1 MHTSHRQ
8 NPGNGVV
15 EQKDNIQKLHCNVDG
30 TYAVVGLARYLISVL
45 EDERKN
51 ARASVIRNYLIS
63 PRLLNILIKLLHLSV
78 YTRLMTDQVQDTE
91 CASSRVLGQ
100 NPKSADLPTRT
111 SQNTS
116 SLSYNAFE
124 GLDTPSS
131 LSLTRQE
138 INRLIL
144 EYLIVEGYKD
154 AAEKFSREIGVSQP
168 LTEIHS
174 TGASLAE
181 RMAIRE
187 AVLSRRIDETIDRVN
202 ELWPELFD
210 KNPYIYFQ
218 LRLLQM
224 LELIRGHRL
233 EEALT
238 FSQSY
243 LADLV
248 TEHPQLLHEMQKIMS
263 LLAFD
268 KPSESIHGNL
278 LSARHAE
285 LIAGALNRAIL
296 WHLESSG
303 GETDATLGRGSST
316 FSEIGQIGS
325 SSTVPRL
332 TKLMALLLHF
342 RDIAHLDLPAELA
355 SL

>member
-1 MHTSHRQ
+1 MNLSHLCLSIPWAGIPFQLTTS
-8 NPGNGVV
+8 NFFCS
-15 EQKDNIQKLHCNVDG
+15 L
-30 TYAVVGLARYLISVL
+30 T
-45 EDERKN
+45 
-51 ARASVIRNYLIS
+51 
-63 PRLLNILIKLLHLSV
+63 
-78 YTRLMTDQVQDTE
+78 MTDQAQDTDS
-91 CASSRVLGQ
+91 ASSRVLSQ
-100 NPKSADLPTRT
+100 KPKSADLLTRT
-111 SQNTS
+111 SQTTS

-124 GLDTPSS
+124 GLDTPCG

-224 LELIRGHRL
+224 LELIRAHRL

-296 WHLESSG
+296 WHVESGG
-303 GETDATLGRGSST
+303 GETDATLERGSST
-316 FSEIGQIGS
+316 FGEMGQIGS